1 MGATTGS
8 SGVGPANRG
17 PVARVRLGGDERVI
31 RVALFGCGRIG
42 RMHAA
47 NVARHPEIALSQV
60 YDVVQAAATETA
72 SRFGARAASAPES
85 ILESS
90 EVDAVMIATS
100 TDTHADLIEA
110 AAQAGKAVFC
120 EKPID
125 LSIERVNRC
134 RDVIAA
140 CDVPI
145 QIGFNRR
152 FDPGHRAARDA
163 MQQGE
168 IGDLHQVLIT
178 SRDPEIPP
186 RAYLEVAGGLLRDMT
201 IHDFDLARFMLGEEP
216 TEVFAIAGALG
227 DPRLGAEL
235 DEVDSAMVTLRT
247 AAGRMCHINNSRSA
261 VYGYDQRV
269 ELLGDEGMLVSG
281 NRRPHELRRFTASRA
296 GSGEP
301 YLYFFIERY
310 REAFVAELDAFARA
324 VSRGGP
330 CEVTFEDGRR
340 ALLLAE
346 AAYESLAT
354 GRMVPVAGD

>member
-1 MGATTGS
+1 M
-8 SGVGPANRG
+8 
-17 PVARVRLGGDERVI
+17 I
-31 RVALFGCGRIG
+31 RIGLFGCGRIG

-47 NVARHPEIALSQV
+47 NIASHPGFELLQV
-60 YDVVQAAATETA
+60 YDVVEAAAQETA
-72 SRFGARAASAPES
+72 AQFGASAVSAPEI
-85 ILESS
+85 ILEGS
-90 EVDAVMIATS
+90 EADAVMIATS
-100 TDTHADLIEA
+100 TDAHADLIEA
-110 AAQAGKAVFC
+110 AARAGKAVFC

-125 LSIERVNRC
+125 LSLERVNQC
-134 RDVIAA
+134 RDVIAG

-163 MQQGE
+163 MRRGE

-235 DEVDSAMVTLRT
+235 DEVDSAMITLRT
-247 AAGRMCHINNSRSA
+247 ATGRMCHINNSRSA

-269 ELLGDEGMLVSG
+269 ELLGDQGMLVSD
-281 NRRPHELRRFTASRA
+281 NRRAHELRRFTASQA
-296 GSGEP
+296 GIREP
-301 YLYFFIERY
+301 YLYFFVERY
-310 REAFVAELDAFARA
+310 HEAYVAELDAFAAA
-324 VSRGGP
+324 VEQGGP
-330 CEVTFEDGRR
+330 CEVTFEDGCR
-340 ALLLAE
+340 ALMLAE
-346 AAYESLAT
+346 AAYESLAS
-354 GRMVPVAGD
+354 GRMVQVAE